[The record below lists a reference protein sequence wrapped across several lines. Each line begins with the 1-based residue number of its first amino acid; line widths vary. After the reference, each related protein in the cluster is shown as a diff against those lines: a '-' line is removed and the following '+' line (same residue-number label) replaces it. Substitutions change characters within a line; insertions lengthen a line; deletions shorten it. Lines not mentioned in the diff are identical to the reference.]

1 MMAIIE
7 GILFILV
14 AWLVVFIILKA
25 VKIMTGEDDAGKS

>member
-14 AWLVVFIILKA
+14 AWLIVFIILKA

>member
-1 MMAIIE
+1 MTAIIE

-25 VKIMTGEDDAGKS
+25 VKIMSGDDNAD